1 METVIGKITSKGQT
15 TIPASLRK
23 ALNLSAGDEVI
34 FESSD
39 DIITIRKAQPLD
51 IAYYKALQASFS
63 SEWESPEDDEAFN
76 EL

>member
-34 FESSD
+34 FESND

-51 IAYYKALQASFS
+51 IAYYKALQVSFS